1 MAVVTGGVRL
11 RHLQR
16 RNRHLLDERRAG
28 GGVCDRRQPG
38 AHGRWLLFRSAP
50 SIRDE
55 PRLAEAF
62 KTGKGVGWGEYCNCL
77 FCGVERFFRSGYKAH
92 LVADWL
98 PALDG
103 VVAKLERGARVADV
117 GCGHGVSTML
127 MAEAFPNSEFVGIDF
142 HEASVAH
149 ATSHAGGLRNV
160 RFETARAQDFKGS
173 GYDLVTVFDAL
184 HDMGDPVGAVAHIR
198 NSLNTDG
205 T

>member
-1 MAVVTGGVRL
+1 MTSAALAEKTGTHERYVREWL
-11 RHLQR
+11 SSQAASGFVSYR
-16 RNRHLLDERRAG
+16 RRDRHLLDERRAG
-28 GGVCDRRQPG
+28 GGVRRSKTARCTWP
-38 AHGRWLLFRSAP
+38 AASIPSARSIA
-50 SIRDE
+50 DE

-117 GCGHGVSTML
+117 GCGHGVSTLL

-149 ATSHAGGLRNV
+149 ATKHAGALRNV
-160 RFETARAQDFKGS
+160 VLRPRGRRISRAPATTS
-173 GYDLVTVFDAL
+173 
-184 HDMGDPVGAVAHIR
+184 
-198 NSLNTDG
+198 
-205 T
+205 